1 MLEDFQ
7 KKMATA
13 SGLDE
18 LMDALETTLRG
29 MGFAGFV
36 YWTHLRKPFEELRGS
51 EAFYLSRG
59 PAHLKAFEALY
70 FSRRMYQDDPAA
82 RMAADHLEPFT
93 SRAARS
99 TTPATRRRRW
109 LYALEQRFGFQ
120 YDINIPIHTP
130 LRVQV
135 LNAYCI
141 GHDPELDDM
150 IERETPTLRNIAA
163 AFAASVVD
171 FVILDGTDDSVD
183 IMLSRRQQEV
193 LAWMAKGRSNREIA
207 DILGC
212 SEATV
217 KFHVAGLFE
226 SLNAANR
233 AEAVSIAARQGWLM
247 N

>member
-1 MLEDFQ
+1 MLDDFQ
-7 KKMATA
+7 KQMSTA

-18 LMDALETTLRG
+18 LMDALEATVRD

-36 YWTHLRKPFEELRGS
+36 YWTHLRKPFDELRGS
-51 EAFYLSRG
+51 ETFYLSRG
-59 PAHLKAFEALY
+59 PAHLKAFESLY
-70 FSRRMYQDDPAA
+70 FSRRMYQEDPAA
-82 RMAADHLEPFT
+82 RMAAEHFEPFS
-93 SRAARS
+93 SRSARS
-99 TTPATRRRRW
+99 AMPTSRRRRW
-109 LYALEQRFGFQ
+109 LYALEQRFGFR

-141 GHDPELDDM
+141 GNDEALGEM
-150 IERETPTLRNIAA
+150 IERETPALCNIAA

-171 FVILDGTDDSVD
+171 FVILDGTDDSAD

-207 DILGC
+207 GILEC

-217 KFHVAGLFE
+217 KFHVSGLLE
-226 SLNAANR
+226 RLNAANR
-233 AEAVSIAARQGWLM
+233 AEAIAIAARQGWIM